1 MDYTDGFRERMVLRM
16 AGSEGISANALSRDV
31 GISQPT
37 LSRWLRDAGKLDF
50 MTKSKKSEKKRAKSV
65 RRWTAQERMRVV
77 VESSGLSDSDLGAFL
92 RREGLHS
99 AQLEEWRKS
108 AEKSLSP
115 QRTRPQDTKEAKKIR
130 ALEKELNRKDKALA
144 EVTALL
150 VLKKKL
156 EEIWGDEDGDIPT
169 KKGT

>member
-1 MDYTDGFRERMVLRM
+1 MDYTEGFRERMVRRM
-16 AGSEGISANALSRDV
+16 GGSEGISANALSREL

-37 LSRWLRDAGKLDF
+37 LSRWLRDAGRLDF
-50 MTKSKKSEKKRAKSV
+50 MTKSKKSQKKKSKTA

-77 VESSGLSDSDLGAFL
+77 VESSGLTDSDLGAFL

-99 AQLEEWRKS
+99 VQLEEWRKS
-108 AEKSLSP
+108 AVESLSP
-115 QRTRPQDTKEAKKIR
+115 QRTRPQDSKDAKKIR
-130 ALEKELNRKDKALA
+130 VLEKELSRKDKALA

-156 EEIWGDEDGDIPT
+156 EEIWGDEDDDTPT
-169 KKGT
+169 RKGT